1 MTKVLVTGATGFIG
15 KNLVENLSSNGYEV
29 YAMALANEKSNIEHY
44 AIYWTFFTLILV
56 FLCIFPELIEFS
68 SNILGVKVPLHLLLL
83 GISLLLIVKLFND
96 TIRLSE
102 LERKIESI
110 VQEIAIHNKDS

>member
-1 MTKVLVTGATGFIG
+1 MSLISRILLSFIAICILVYMMVKIR
-15 KNLVENLSSNGYEV
+15 K
-29 YAMALANEKSNIEHY
+29 KRIHIHY